1 MQLMIRLSALG
12 LLAGAA
18 MVSTPVQ
25 AERIRCE
32 SSNGNYRSCAADTRY
47 GVTLVR
53 QLSQQGCWRNDT
65 WGADRNRIWVNHG
78 CRAEFETGGGSA
90 GGGSHSND
98 DSGKVVGALILGA
111 IAGAVIA
118 NQRDDDRDHHGY
130 PPSRRSFTCESDRDR
145 FRYCGVRVGRR
156 DHVEVQRQLSQ
167 SPCRAGSSW
176 GFDRARGEVWVDRG
190 CRAEFVV
197 Y

>member
-1 MQLMIRLSALG
+1 MTILFRISALG
-12 LLAGAA
+12 LLAAA
-18 MVSTPVQ
+18 ALFSGVVH

-32 SSNGNYRSCAADTRY
+32 SDSGNYRSCGADTRY

-65 WGADRNRIWVNHG
+65 WGYDRNRIWVNHG
-78 CRAEFETGGGSA
+78 CRAEFETGR
-90 GGGSHSND
+90 GGGGGSND
-98 DSGKVVGALILGA
+98 DSGKVIGALIVGA
-111 IAGAVIA
+111 IAGAIIA

-130 PPSRRSFTCESDRDR
+130 PPSRRSFACESDRDR

-167 SPCRAGSSW
+167 SPCRSGSSW
-176 GFDRARGEVWVDRG
+176 GVDRARGEVWVDRG